1 MLRGFF
7 TGETAAADALILVY
21 SNVLEVEKKSRHFK
35 RLQHAWRI
43 AISNKGFMGLY
54 HLSPPPPTP
63 NAEHT
68 QQREENKEIGN
79 ATAISLPPVK
89 KCLSQMLAS

>member
-1 MLRGFF
+1 MED
-7 TGETAAADALILVY
+7 T
-21 SNVLEVEKKSRHFK
+21 
-35 RLQHAWRI
+35 
-43 AISNKGFMGLY
+43 NKGFMGLY
-54 HLSPPPPTP
+54 HLSPPPPPP

-79 ATAISLPPVK
+79 VAAISLPPFK